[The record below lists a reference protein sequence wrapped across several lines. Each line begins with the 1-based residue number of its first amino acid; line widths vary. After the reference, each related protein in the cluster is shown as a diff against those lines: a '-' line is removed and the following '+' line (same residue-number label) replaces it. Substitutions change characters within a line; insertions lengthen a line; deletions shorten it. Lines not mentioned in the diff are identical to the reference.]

1 MQLKPII
8 YKADLLEIEKKVK
21 AFKSISKHKSK
32 LWHFIQ
38 TKGTTETKVQQE
50 CKKIFEGLATVYS
63 KELVMD
69 FMQIDNGGNL
79 SIGGKMKKKAEGT
92 IKGASDVIIWIAK
105 KHKPETRQTFLVE
118 FKRVGVPSEVRIK
131 EEQIEFQKR
140 WKECYAVEG
149 IITNN
154 IAYFENWL
162 ENLILK
168 FILNK

>member
-1 MQLKPII
+1 MIRN
-8 YKADLLEIEKKVK
+8 
-21 AFKSISKHKSK
+21 SC
-32 LWHFIQ
+32 
-38 TKGTTETKVQQE
+38 KGVGG
-50 CKKIFEGLATVYS
+50 CK
-63 KELVMD
+63 
-69 FMQIDNGGNL
+69 
-79 SIGGKMKKKAEGT
+79 GT

-131 EEQIEFQKR
+131 EEQIEFQKL